1 MKLDWNRKYTTI
13 AVYAFLVIAAGLL
26 FQNIVDALPPLT
38 KYMEIIA
45 GLLMPFVAGG
55 ALAYIL
61 NPVLNWFEHVLFP
74 RIFKDKV
81 SHGVRR
87 GLSVLLSYLFLAVV
101 IGVFCLIVVPEIYE
115 SIVGLIGRI
124 SVTIRQLETYI
135 SHLIVTYGDNPIV
148 AQILQKLY
156 DSAEMLLQRGYQL
169 LSDLVPM
176 LADAAFAVLG
186 TLYNSLFDAIM
197 GFIISVYMLLSKE
210 TFAAQIKKLL
220 NAFCSRNFVDTFL
233 SIAHDSH
240 EIFCGFIS
248 GKIVDSFIIGVLCF
262 IGCSLLNMPYTMLV
276 SVIVGVTNVIPYFGP
291 FIGAIPSIF
300 LILLV
305 DPLKALYFSLFILAL
320 QQLDGNVI
328 GPKILGDSTG
338 LTAFWVVFSVTFFGG
353 LFGFVGMVIGVPTF
367 AVIYS
372 LIRRLA
378 SYYLNQKGLPSDTES
393 YAAPKVHGGGMKLAK
408 KPAKETKAKG

>member
-26 FQNIVDALPPLT
+26 FQNVLDALPPLT
-38 KYMEIIA
+38 KYVELVA
-45 GLLMPFVAGG
+45 GLLMPFAIGG
-55 ALAYIL
+55 VLAYIL
-61 NPVLNWFEHVLFP
+61 NPVLNWFEHDLFP
-74 RIFKDKV
+74 LIFRDKV
-81 SHGVRR
+81 SHGARR
-87 GLSVLLSYLFLAVV
+87 GLSVLLSYLFMIFIVS
-101 IGVFCLIVVPEIYE
+101 VFCLIVVPEIYE
-115 SIVGLIGRI
+115 SIVGLIGL
-124 SVTIRQLETYI
+124 SAAFIRNAEDYI
-135 SHLIVTYGDNPIV
+135 SHLIVTYGDKPIV

-156 DSAEMLLQRGYQL
+156 DSAEMILQRGYQL
-169 LSDLVPM
+169 ISDIVP
-176 LADAAFAVLG
+176 LIADAASKVFFG
-186 TLYNSLFDAIM
+186 LYNSLFDAIM
-197 GFIISVYMLLSKE
+197 GLIISIYMLLSKE

-220 NAFCSRNFVDTFL
+220 NAFCSRSFVDSFL

-248 GKIVDSFIIGVLCF
+248 GKILDSFIIGVLCF
-262 IGCSLLNMPYTMLV
+262 IGCSLLNMPYVMLV

-291 FIGAIPSIF
+291 FIGAIPSIL

-305 DPLKALYFSLFILAL
+305 DPLKALYFSFFILAL

-353 LFGFVGMVIGVPTF
+353 LFGFVGMLIGVPTF

-372 LIRRLA
+372 LIRRLS
-378 SYYLNQKGLPSDTES
+378 SYYLTQKDLPTDTES
-393 YAAPKVHGGGMKLAK
+393 YAGPKVHGGIKLAK
-408 KPAKETKAKG
+408 KPAKETTKGQK